1 MSFRAKSMFTP
12 VRLTV
17 VAIVVFIICMIIYPT
32 AVFQA
37 SKTGVNA
44 WWNIVF
50 PALLPFFISSE
61 LLMNYG
67 VIQFMG
73 VLLEPV
79 MRPLFNLPGAG
90 SFVLAVGY
98 TSGFPISASL
108 TARLRKDRLCTRLE
122 AERLMCFTNNAS
134 PLFMLVAVGVGM
146 FNNPRL
152 GIIIAMGHYAGNLL
166 LGFLLRFYKSDDPEF
181 KPAKLRRDS
190 LFREAVA
197 EMLKAY
203 RANPRPFAQILGDA
217 ITSSVNK
224 LLVIGGFVIIFSV
237 IIKICTLTGLM
248 AVVTSVLAI
257 AAGPLGF
264 TKPAVQSLGCGFF
277 EITLGTKAA
286 AEAAASLTQKV
297 TAASV
302 ILGWSGISVLA
313 QVSAMISETDLKMG
327 LFILSRLFHAITAGI
342 FSLLLL
348 RSEVVQAWLSRPA
361 LTGQLYSQAAS
372 SWSATL
378 LYYSRLCIYAI
389 LIWVLLA
396 LVIYVWHSFSIIR
409 LRLK

>member
-1 MSFRAKSMFTP
+1 MSFRAKRMFTP

-17 VAIVVFIICMIIYPT
+17 VAIVVFIICMIIYPA

-152 GIIIAMGHYAGNLL
+152 GIIIAISHYAGNLL
-166 LGFLLRFYKSDDPEF
+166 LGLLLRFYKSDDPEF
-181 KPAKLRRDS
+181 KPAKPRRGS

-203 RANPRPFAQILGDA
+203 RANPRPFARILGES

-237 IIKICTLTGLM
+237 IIKISMLTGLM
-248 AVVTSVLAI
+248 EVVNSVLAI
-257 AAGPLGF
+257 AAVPFGF
-264 TKPAVQSLGCGFF
+264 TKPAVQALGCGFF

-286 AEAAASLTQKV
+286 AEAASSLIQRV

-313 QVSAMISETDLKMG
+313 QVSAMISETDLKLG
-327 LFILSRLFHAITAGI
+327 LFVVSRLFHSITAGV
-342 FSLLLL
+342 FSFLLL
-348 RSEVVQAWLSRPA
+348 RSGVVQAWLSRPA

-372 SWSATL
+372 SWSANL
-378 LYYSRLCIYAI
+378 LYYSRLCVYAI
-389 LIWVLLA
+389 LIWALLS

-409 LRLK
+409 LRVK